1 MKKWAVLIS
10 AVGLAFAVS
19 GCSSDYVMATKDGRM
34 ILTDG
39 KPEVDDDTG
48 RSATMT
54 SRVIKCRSIATKFR
68 RLSSDKQIKVSGLLA
83 FLIFFPFCFPLP
95 CLYSF
100 VGRFLTWSVFL
111 MKEAGYALSPY
122 PHSALEISQLGLGTM
137 TFGEQN
143 SEADAHAQLDY
154 AVSRALT

>member
-48 RSATMT
+48 LVSYHDQQA
-54 SRVIKCRSIATKFR
+54 IKCRSIATKSRKLLSDNSR
-68 RLSSDKQIKVSGLLA
+68 RSVA
-83 FLIFFPFCFPLP
+83 YWPF
-95 CLYSF
+95 
-100 VGRFLTWSVFL
+100 
-111 MKEAGYALSPY
+111 
-122 PHSALEISQLGLGTM
+122 
-137 TFGEQN
+137 
-143 SEADAHAQLDY
+143 
-154 AVSRALT
+154 